1 MHDGPVFGLILLCL
15 AAATAV
21 AIGGDRLSRALRI
34 PTPAIFLLVA
44 AVVVQISP
52 SLHHHTYLADERLVT
67 VALVVILFDG
77 GMQIGLPRFRSSA
90 PTIIVLGVI
99 GTVLTAAGLTV
110 VAHLLG
116 MGWRESLLLATAL
129 SPTDPAVVF
138 NVLAGREIEGPTG
151 TILQGE
157 SGANDPVGIALM
169 VAILGSSGAGWG
181 AVGHGLG
188 AFALQ
193 LAVGVVVGIAG
204 GTSLAALMRYVPLTN
219 DALRPV
225 RSIVIAFL
233 VYGAAAALDGSG
245 FLAVLLAGVI
255 IGEADVP
262 HRVAT
267 EKFTSGLA
275 SLAEIVAFVA
285 LGLTVDLHRVLTTDA
300 VWIGLALFVIGALLV
315 RPLVVALLL
324 SRSTLHTGEKIFVA
338 WGGLKGAV
346 PILLGL
352 FAVTAHAEGA
362 DHLYDIVFVVVL
374 ASVIVQGGTI
384 PKVANLCRVQM
395 REVGMVT
402 S

>member
-15 AAATAV
+15 AGAVGLAIAAE
-21 AIGGDRLSRALRI
+21 RLSRVLRI
-34 PTPAIFLLVA
+34 PTPAIFLLASA
-44 AVVVQISP
+44 AAAQVVP
-52 SLHHHTYLADERLVT
+52 RLHDLSYIADERLVT
-67 VALVVILFDG
+67 VALVLILFDG
-77 GMQIGLPRFRSSA
+77 GMQIGLPRFRA
-90 PTIIVLGVI
+90 AAGPIIALGVV
-99 GTVLTAAGLTV
+99 GTIVTAGGLTV

-116 MGWRESLLLATAL
+116 LGWRESLLVATAL

-138 NVLAGREIEGPTG
+138 NVLAGREIEGRAG

-181 AVGHGLG
+181 AVGHGAG
-188 AFALQ
+188 VFALQ
-193 LAVGVVVGIAG
+193 LAVGVAVGVVGG
-204 GTSLAALMRYVPLTN
+204 FGLAAAMRRLPLAN
-219 DALRPV
+219 DGLRPV
-225 RSIVIAFL
+225 RSIAVAFL
-233 VYGAAAALDGSG
+233 VYGAAAVLGGSG

-267 EKFTSGLA
+267 ERFTAGLA

-285 LGLTVDLHRVLTTDA
+285 LGLTVNLHRVVTTDA
-300 VWIGLALFVIGALLV
+300 LWVGLVLFVIGLAVV
-315 RPLVVALLL
+315 RPIVVALLL
-324 SRSTLHTGEKIFVA
+324 SRSDLHTGEKGFVS

-352 FAVTAHAEGA
+352 FAVTAHAAGA

-374 ASVIVQGGTI
+374 ASVVVQGGTI
-384 PKVANLCRVQM
+384 QAAASLGRVAM
-395 REVGMVT
+395 RDAG
-402 S
+402 